1 MHIYPTEA
9 AIPGWSFGGVYRFTK
24 KRFFEEIM
32 PSMLQLSALIDE
44 IDYADRMHPDN
55 HGTGLFAKDQWTSG
69 SVVEGAPTEEPG
81 PDASNARSQ
90 RPATRAI
97 GVSRAF
103 ACVLNTRGFPQA
115 FYTAPVIH
123 PVRVHKYPC
132 QVS

>member
-1 MHIYPTEA
+1 VAAVQEA
-9 AIPGWSFGGVYRFTK
+9 KYLGKSY
-24 KRFFEEIM
+24 
-32 PSMLQLSALIDE
+32 
-44 IDYADRMHPDN
+44 YATQA
-55 HGTGLFAKDQWTSG
+55 GTDLRVQWISG

-103 ACVLNTRGFPQA
+103 ACVLNTRGFPQV

-123 PVRVHKYPC
+123 PVRVHKYPW
-132 QVS
+132 QAS